1 MLNDA
6 VSWDFDRV
14 SPAVKVVLIWP
25 SELNLTPETAVIV
38 HTNAFD
44 LLGFCGL
51 GLDQVRLFRLFR
63 DALVG

>member
-14 SPAVKVVLIWP
+14 SPAVEVVLIWP
-25 SELNLTPETAVIV
+25 TELNFTLENAVIV

-44 LLGFCGL
+44 LLRFCGL
-51 GLDQVRLFRLFR
+51 GFSFYRPTLC
-63 DALVG
+63 